1 MENIEILK
9 FEKGFKEISK
19 IYTSPFGK
27 INPKTNEWT
36 FKDLKEYDDK
46 TNLMKPADT
55 KKFKFIAKWRCTGKS
70 SQGKKFDN
78 A

>member
-1 MENIEILK
+1 MNGL
-9 FEKGFKEISK
+9 
-19 IYTSPFGK
+19 
-27 INPKTNEWT
+27 

-55 KKFKFIAKWRCTGKS
+55 KKIQIYCKNGGCTGKS